1 MAGILTIVFKERVMY
16 FLICADFYR
25 QIKEASMGEMLRSAL
40 SFYNDKYL
48 SQL

>member
-16 FLICADFYR
+16 FLISADFYR
-25 QIKEASMGEMLRSAL
+25 QIKEAAIGEMLRFAL
-40 SFYNDKYL
+40 SLYDDKYL